1 MNLKGPATKIL
12 TLALLIMPLF
22 TCSGISGDE
31 VNLSGLTISA
41 GTLSPAFD
49 KDTTTYAV
57 RVPITTYSVTFTP
70 TAVAGVNSL
79 ITINDLP
86 VISEKESGP
95 VVLFAGMNAVAI
107 KVKSPN
113 REKEKIYT
121 VNITKSISDLEDI
134 IQGNDTDTDDK
145 FGWSVACDG
154 TTLVVGA
161 PGAAATPGGGPGPGA
176 VYIFSKNTAGTWEQ
190 TQKLM
195 ALDATDGD
203 NFGWSVA
210 LYNSTI
216 AVGAPYRD
224 HDGTDINSGGV
235 YIFTKSG
242 STWTER
248 TMKESSD
255 WCYEYYFGW
264 SVSLSGGT
272 LAVGEPDSSN
282 TACTHC
288 VPSCT
293 GGGYYGATHI
303 FTGSGASW
311 THQKKI
317 QASDATQNNWFGDS
331 VSLDAGT
338 LAIGASAK
346 TNIFLSGA
354 VYIFTGANASWPE
367 QVKLMAAIPYPNNGF
382 GSSVS
387 LSSGRL
393 GVGAPTDSSSVL
405 YNGASYLFAGSGA
418 VWQQA
423 GDSMKSTAPVAN
435 DYLGSSVSVK
445 GDLFAVGAAGS
456 PNPVYG
462 RGFALVYAKQE
473 FFVWEPLESA
483 LIPAGAEASLARFG
497 QSIAVTD
504 SEIFVGANNYD
515 LDASG
520 AVYIYH

>member
-1 MNLKGPATKIL
+1 MKFKIFAL
-12 TLALLIMPLF
+12 NIAVLALLVTPLF
-22 TCSGISGDE
+22 TCSGISGE
-31 VNLSGLTISA
+31 EANLSGLTISV

-49 KDTTTYAV
+49 KDTITYAV

-95 VVLFAGMNAVAI
+95 VTIFAGTNVVTI

-121 VNITKSISDLEDI
+121 VNVTKSISDLEAV

-145 FGWSVACDG
+145 FGWSIACDG

-161 PGAAATPGGGPGPGA
+161 PGAAAIPGGGPAPGA
-176 VYIFSKNTAGTWEQ
+176 VYIFNKNTAGAWEQ

-195 ALDATDGD
+195 ASDATDGD

-210 LYNSTI
+210 LYDNTI

-224 HDGTDINSGGV
+224 HDGLDVDSGGV

-242 STWTER
+242 STWTQR
-248 TMKESSD
+248 VMKESSD
-255 WCYEYYFGW
+255 WCYKNYFGW

-272 LAVGEPDSSN
+272 LTVGEPDCANVGIVCLHDGATS
-282 TACTHC
+282 
-288 VPSCT
+288 
-293 GGGYYGATHI
+293 GGYYGAAHI
-303 FTGSGASW
+303 FTGGGASW
-311 THQKKI
+311 THQVKI
-317 QASDATQNNWFGDS
+317 QAADATGNTWFGDS

-338 LAIGASAK
+338 LAVGASAK
-346 TNIFLSGA
+346 TNLFLSGA
-354 VYIFTGANASWPE
+354 VYIFTGASASWTQ

-382 GSSVS
+382 GTSVS
-387 LSSGRL
+387 LSNGRL
-393 GVGAPTDSSSVL
+393 GVGAPTDSSTVL
-405 YNGASYLFAGSGA
+405 HNGATYLFAGSAA

-423 GDSMKSTAPVAN
+423 GDAMKSTEPVAN

-445 GDLFAVGAAGS
+445 GDLFVAGAAGS

-473 FFVWEPLESA
+473 FFVWEPVGSA
-483 LIPAGAEASLARFG
+483 LVPAGTEASLARFG

>member
-1 MNLKGPATKIL
+1 LNLKGPATKIV

-22 TCSGISGDE
+22 TCSGNSGDE

-41 GTLSPAFD
+41 GTLSPTFD

-70 TAVAGVNSL
+70 TAIAGVNSL

-95 VVLFAGMNAVAI
+95 VVLFAGMNAVTI

-121 VNITKSISDLEDI
+121 VNITKSISDLEAV

-161 PGAAATPGGGPGPGA
+161 PGAAATPGGGPAPGA

-210 LYNSTI
+210 LYENTI

-224 HDGTDINSGGV
+224 HDGTDIDSGGI
-235 YIFTKSG
+235 YLFTKSG
-242 STWTER
+242 NTWTER
-248 TMKESSD
+248 TMKESSGP
-255 WCYEYYFGW
+255 CREYYFGW

-272 LAVGEPDSSN
+272 LAVGEPDCSDVGL
-282 TACTHC
+282 ACLHA
-288 VPSCT
+288 
-293 GGGYYGATHI
+293 GGGYYGAVHI

-311 THQKKI
+311 THQAKL
-317 QASDATQNNWFGDS
+317 QASDAAGNIWFGDS
-331 VSLDAGT
+331 ISLDGGT
-338 LAIGASAK
+338 LAVGASAK
-346 TNIFLSGA
+346 TSLPALVSGA
-354 VYIFTGANASWPE
+354 VYIFTGASASWTE
-367 QVKLMAAIPYPNNGF
+367 QVKLMAAIPYANNNF
-382 GSSVS
+382 GASVS

-405 YNGASYLFAGSGA
+405 YNGATYLFAGSGA

-423 GDSMKSTAPVAN
+423 GDSMKSTTPVAN

-445 GDLFAVGAAGS
+445 GDLFVAGAAGS

-473 FFVWEPLESA
+473 FFVWEPVESA